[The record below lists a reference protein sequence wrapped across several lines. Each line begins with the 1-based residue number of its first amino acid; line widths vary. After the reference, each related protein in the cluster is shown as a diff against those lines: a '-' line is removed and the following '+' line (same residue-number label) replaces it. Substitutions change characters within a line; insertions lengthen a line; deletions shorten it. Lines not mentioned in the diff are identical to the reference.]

1 MTRVKRELL
10 RDDRNGKVAGICAGL
25 ADYFGWEL
33 WLIRIVLVASVL
45 MGFGGFLVV
54 LYIAGWFVLEKKSVA
69 ERRTG
74 NAASAGFSTE
84 QYQTSAVVDRPVEL
98 KTRVWQRGESPRQ
111 ALLHLN
117 QQFEHIEQRIRS
129 IETYVTSNKYQ
140 LDREISRL

>member
-1 MTRVKRELL
+1 MTRFKRELL
-10 RDDRNGKVAGICAGL
+10 RDDRNGKVAGICAGI

-33 WLIRIVLVASVL
+33 WLVRIVLVASVL

-69 ERRTG
+69 ERRATPSSG
-74 NAASAGFSTE
+74 SMTSST
-84 QYQTSAVVDRPVEL
+84 YQAPVVADKPVEL

-111 ALLHLN
+111 ALLHLG
-117 QQFEHIEQRIRS
+117 QQFDRIEQRIRN
-129 IETYVTSNKYQ
+129 IESYVTSNKFQ

>member
-69 ERRTG
+69 ERR
-74 NAASAGFSTE
+74 NANQPYSASNE
-84 QYQTSAVVDRPVEL
+84 QYQAPTVVDKPVEL

-111 ALLHLN
+111 ALIHLN
-117 QQFEHIEQRIRS
+117 QQFDHIEQRIRH
-129 IETYVTSNKYQ
+129 IESHVTSNKFQ

>member
-1 MTRVKRELL
+1 MTKVKRELL

-69 ERRTG
+69 ERR
-74 NAASAGFSTE
+74 NANQPYSVSNE
-84 QYQTSAVVDRPVEL
+84 QYQAPTVVDKPVEL

-111 ALLHLN
+111 ALIHLN
-117 QQFEHIEQRIRS
+117 QQFDHIEQRIRH
-129 IETYVTSNKYQ
+129 IESHVTSNKFQ

>member
-10 RDDRNGKVAGICAGL
+10 RDDRNGKLAGICAGL

-74 NAASAGFSTE
+74 SMGTSATTE
-84 QYQTSAVVDRPVEL
+84 QFHATAVVDRPVEL

-129 IETYVTSNKYQ
+129 IESYVTSNKFQ

>member
-1 MTRVKRELL
+1 MTKIKRELL

-69 ERRTG
+69 ERRMA
-74 NAASAGFSTE
+74 NQPYGFSNE
-84 QYQTSAVVDRPVEL
+84 QFQAPTVVDKPVEL

-111 ALLHLN
+111 ALIHLN
-117 QQFEHIEQRIRS
+117 QQFEHIEQRIRH

>member
-1 MTRVKRELL
+1 MTKVKRELL

-69 ERRTG
+69 ERRTA
-74 NAASAGFSTE
+74 NQPYGFSNE
-84 QYQTSAVVDRPVEL
+84 QYQAPTVVDKPVEL

-111 ALLHLN
+111 ALIHLN
-117 QQFEHIEQRIRS
+117 QQFDHIEQRIRH
-129 IETYVTSNKYQ
+129 IETHVTSNKFQ

>member
-10 RDDRNGKVAGICAGL
+10 RDDRNGKVAGICAGI

-33 WLIRIVLVASVL
+33 WLVRIVLVASVL

-74 NAASAGFSTE
+74 AAAANFSTQ
-84 QYQTSAVVDRPVEL
+84 QYQAPSVVDRPVEL

-117 QQFEHIEQRIRS
+117 QQFENIEQRIRS